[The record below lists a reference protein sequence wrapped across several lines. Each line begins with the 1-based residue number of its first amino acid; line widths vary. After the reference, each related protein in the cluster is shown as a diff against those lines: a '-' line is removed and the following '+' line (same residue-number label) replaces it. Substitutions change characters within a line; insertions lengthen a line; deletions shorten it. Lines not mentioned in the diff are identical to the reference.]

1 MHGVHLCCLVSERE
15 RVNARACCGT
25 GQPFWCPWHAMSVDP
40 TQRACVAYHSCVSG
54 PSLLLQHWEETS
66 RVIDSPASAMLP
78 AGTEVYVRQD
88 NGHLRRGVVREPGA
102 TKDAE
107 PGSARSHSAKCP
119 VDAEVLYVDG
129 GRGASAS
136 PRVRIFGE
144 RAHEVRVPF

>member
-1 MHGVHLCCLVSERE
+1 
-15 RVNARACCGT
+15 
-25 GQPFWCPWHAMSVDP
+25 
-40 TQRACVAYHSCVSG
+40 
-54 PSLLLQHWEETS
+54 
-66 RVIDSPASAMLP
+66 MLP

-129 GRGASAS
+129 GGAS
-136 PRVRIFGE
+136 PRMRIFGE
-144 RAHEVRVPF
+144 RAHEVRVLF